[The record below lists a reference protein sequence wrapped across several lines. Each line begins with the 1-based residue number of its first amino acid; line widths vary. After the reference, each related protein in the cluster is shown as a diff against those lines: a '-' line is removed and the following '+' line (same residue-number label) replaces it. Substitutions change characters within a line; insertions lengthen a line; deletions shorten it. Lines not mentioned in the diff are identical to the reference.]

1 MHLMNSPAR
10 CRLWIA
16 LLAAGLGTHAIAAAA
31 DVGGDEYDEHAVD
44 EIVVEGIPL
53 ERTIKELA
61 QPASV
66 IGGDELAKRQAAS
79 LGETLAHELGVSS
92 TYFGPVSSRPVI
104 RGQYGERIR
113 ILSNA
118 LDSMDASAL
127 SEDHA
132 VSVDSILA
140 ERVEIIRGPATL
152 LYGSGAAGGLV
163 NVVDNRILE
172 DGLDAPLGG
181 RVVLGTDSSTGRQ
194 AAAGEVAFG
203 TDSIAFHLDFFQRD
217 TDDIDIPGFAESAR
231 LRALEEEE
239 HEEHGE
245 EEEHEDEEEAFGTV
259 ENTSSEAEGGAAALT
274 FIGDNGFVGI
284 SLSRYDN
291 LYGIPGHHHHEE
303 HGEEEGGAEHEHEHE
318 HEEEEAVRVD
328 LERTRIDLQGEYE
341 LADMGRL
348 RLKIARNDY
357 EHVELEGDEVGTI
370 FESEGTDA
378 RLEFLH
384 RPFGNVEGAI
394 GLQHKDVDFVAEGLE
409 AYVPP
414 SKTQQTSLFL
424 FEEWQPDDRWTLQ
437 ASARL
442 EKQTIDA
449 PNLPGYDDN
458 AFGAS
463 VGFVRSLGENHSL
476 ALYYALTERHPN
488 AAELYAEG
496 AHIAVQR
503 VERGAVTQGVQL
515 FDKETSSNVDLTL
528 RGENERIE
536 WVVTAFLNDV
546 DDYIVLRPTAEVED
560 ELQVFEYAQTDAR
573 LYGFEGEARIELL
586 DTGAGHLH
594 TRLFADYV
602 HGKDDDTGDYLPRIT
617 PLRYGVGLHYTR
629 NGFEAAAEATFH
641 ADQDDTAANELPTDS
656 YTLLSAELS
665 YKFQDP
671 DLFVFLRGTNLSDE
685 DARQHA
691 SPLKDL
697 VPLPGRSLQLGLRY
711 DF

>member
-1 MHLMNSPAR
+1 MHLMNTPTR
-10 CRLWIA
+10 RRLWLA
-16 LLAAGLGTHAIAAAA
+16 LLAAGLGTHANATAAA
-31 DVGGDEYDEHAVD
+31 DTSGDEYDEHAVD

-53 ERTIKELA
+53 DRTIKELA

-113 ILSNA
+113 VLSNA
-118 LDSMDASAL
+118 LDAMDASAL

-132 VSVDSILA
+132 VSVDNVLA

-172 DGLDAPLGG
+172 GGLDAPFGG
-181 RVVLGTDSSTGRQ
+181 RVMLGTDSSTGRQ
-194 AAAGEVAFG
+194 AAAGELAFG

-239 HEEHGE
+239 HEEHEE

-274 FIGDNGFVGI
+274 FNGDNGFVGI

-303 HGEEEGGAEHEHEHE
+303 HEEEEGGAEHEE
-318 HEEEEAVRVD
+318 EEEEAVRVD
-328 LERTRIDLQGEYE
+328 LEQTRFDLQGEYRFG
-341 LADMGRL
+341 DQGVL
-348 RLKIARNDY
+348 RLKVARNDY
-357 EHVELEGDEVGTI
+357 EHVELEGDEVGTL
-370 FESEGTDA
+370 FESEGTDT
-378 RLEFLH
+378 RLEFVH

-394 GLQHKDVDFVAEGLE
+394 GLQHKDIDFLAEGLE

-414 SKTQQTSLFL
+414 SQTQQTSVFL
-424 FEEWQPDDRWTLQ
+424 FEEWRPSDLWTLQ
-437 ASARL
+437 GSARF
-442 EKQTIDA
+442 EQQKIDA
-449 PNLPGYDDN
+449 PNLPSYDDN

-463 VGFVRSLGENHSL
+463 VGFIRSLGDNHSL

-488 AAELYAEG
+488 ATELYAEG
-496 AHIAVQR
+496 AHVAVQR
-503 VERGAVTQGVQL
+503 IERGSVTQGVGL
-515 FDKETSSNVDLTL
+515 FDKETSSNIDLTL
-528 RGENERIE
+528 RGRNDSIE
-536 WVVTAFLNDV
+536 WVVTAFVNDV
-546 DDYIVLRPTAEVED
+546 DDYIVLRPTGVIDEEE
-560 ELQVFEYAQTDAR
+560 ELQIFEYAQTDAR

-586 DTGAGHLH
+586 DTDAGHLH
-594 TRLFADYV
+594 TRLFTDYV
-602 HGKDDDTGDYLPRIT
+602 YGRDEDTDDYLPRIT
-617 PLRYGVGLHYTR
+617 PLRYGVALHYTR
-629 NGFEAAAEATFH
+629 SGFEAAAEAAFH
-641 ADQDDTAANELPTDS
+641 TKQDKTAPNELLTDS
-656 YTLLSAELS
+656 YTLLSAEMS
-665 YKFQDP
+665 YRFQDP
-671 DLFVFLRGTNLSDE
+671 DIFVFLRGTNLSDE